1 MCVCID
7 GGWGER
13 WLGGLLFFLRSS
25 GSDGRR
31 VIEGVLNFM
40 GLECAGESCLA
51 CLACRLLQ
59 SLQLISNS
67 QPGYPSF
74 GSALF
79 ESSQSFC
86 QTISW
91 LASPENTISS
101 ISINFLCDYLVSC
114 RDQKPSCRSL
124 FFGTSHTKASCIP
137 QTWLL
142 LFLSPSSQPHH
153 LTA

>member
-51 CLACRLLQ
+51 CLACFAGTFVWKAVRRRLC
-59 SLQLISNS
+59 
-67 QPGYPSF
+67 GSF
-74 GSALF
+74 
-79 ESSQSFC
+79 
-86 QTISW
+86 I
-91 LASPENTISS
+91 I
-101 ISINFLCDYLVSC
+101 
-114 RDQKPSCRSL
+114 
-124 FFGTSHTKASCIP
+124 
-137 QTWLL
+137 
-142 LFLSPSSQPHH
+142 LSEKWN
-153 LTA
+153 